1 MDITSTLNEVL
12 VKLFREI
19 TTIEEKALKTGEY
32 KDLTVNDMHVIEAI
46 DRGEAKNM
54 SSVAKSL
61 SVTTGTLTISVNGL
75 VKKGYVSRTRSE
87 EDRRVVLIS
96 LTEKGVKAF
105 ERHRVFHQEMIDS
118 IVKDLTKEE
127 QMILEKALQN
137 LNQFFR
143 TVSEPK
149 RSCKDVK
156 SEGPQSK

>member
-46 DRGEAKNM
+46 DREEPKNM
-54 SSVAKSL
+54 SSVAKML

-75 VKKGYVSRTRSE
+75 VKKGYVNRTRSE
-87 EDRRVVLIS
+87 EDRRVVLVS
-96 LTEKGVKAF
+96 LTEKGCKAF
-105 ERHRVFHQEMIDS
+105 VRHREFHQEMIDS
-118 IVKDLTKEE
+118 ILKGLSPEE
-127 QMILEKALQN
+127 QVILGKALQN

-143 TVSEPK
+143 QVSDAK
-149 RSCKDVK
+149 RSERTVK
-156 SEGPQSK
+156 SEAPQSK